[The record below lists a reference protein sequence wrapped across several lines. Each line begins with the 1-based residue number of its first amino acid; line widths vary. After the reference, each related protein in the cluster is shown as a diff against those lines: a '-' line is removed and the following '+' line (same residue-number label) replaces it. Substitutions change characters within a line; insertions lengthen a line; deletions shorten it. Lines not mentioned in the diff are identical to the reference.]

1 MAASKSKVERVLEVI
16 LKHVPKE
23 TALKILEELMT
34 VPGNKSF
41 AIPSSGCTTVPV
53 NDDRDDP
60 LGGHPWRPSRP
71 RRGARGTRDARDASE
86 IRGFRAAV
94 LKVRIHLPPAESP
107 SLSRSCRRGSRTPAF
122 RAAVRG
128 WLGDRVGRDAP
139 RVARQPAA
147 ISLSGHIPVP
157 QCR

>member
-1 MAASKSKVERVLEVI
+1 MAASKSTVERVLEVI

-71 RRGARGTRDARDASE
+71 PYFG
-86 IRGFRAAV
+86 
-94 LKVRIHLPPAESP
+94 P
-107 SLSRSCRRGSRTPAF
+107 SRTARP
-122 RAAVRG
+122 RKPPRRKC
-128 WLGDRVGRDAP
+128 LNRVC
-139 RVARQPAA
+139 
-147 ISLSGHIPVP
+147 S
-157 QCR
+157 